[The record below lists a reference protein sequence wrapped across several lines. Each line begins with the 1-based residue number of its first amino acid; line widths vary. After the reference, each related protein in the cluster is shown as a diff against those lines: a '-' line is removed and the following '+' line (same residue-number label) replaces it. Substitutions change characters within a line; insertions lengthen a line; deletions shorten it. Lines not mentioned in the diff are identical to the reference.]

1 MLVLMRRTGL
11 VPLILLA
18 YPILEIVVFI
28 LVGGAI
34 GVLKTVLLILAAVV
48 LGVVLIRSS
57 GLALLSRL
65 RADMAG
71 GRAPEQALVA
81 SAMTAIAGVLLIV
94 PGFISDVAGL
104 LLLLPPLQRMAAAR
118 MAAGVTIVGA
128 GRPHRPADV
137 VDLDPEDY
145 ARRPD
150 PSSPWRG
157 RDEPPTLGPG

>member
-1 MLVLMRRTGL
+1 MLVPMRRTGL

-28 LVGGAI
+28 IVGGAI

-48 LGVVLIRSS
+48 LGAVLIRSS
-57 GLALLSRL
+57 GLSLLSRL
-65 RADMAG
+65 RADMSG
-71 GRAPEQALVA
+71 GRAPEKALVS

-94 PGFISDVAGL
+94 PGFISDVVGL
-104 LLLLPPLQRMAAAR
+104 LLLLPPLQHMAAAR
-118 MAAGVTIVGA
+118 MAAGVMIVGEA
-128 GRPHRPADV
+128 RPRRPADV
-137 VDLDPEDY
+137 VDLDPEDF

-157 RDEPPTLGPG
+157 GDGPPSLGPR